1 MKMRLSKINNSEW
14 GLSKYNEHGKAITFF
29 ILKQKDNRYYT
40 AQTQQFEQI
49 KEEIKNWLLEE
60 AIPEFFS
67 VRLGSLRTDMDFDY
81 GIITSIFRDK
91 KLKDLDI

>member
-14 GLSKYNEHGKAITFF
+14 GLSKYNEQGKAITFF
-29 ILKQKDNRYYT
+29 ILKQKDDKYYT
-40 AQTQQFEQI
+40 AQTYQFEPI

-67 VRLGSLRTDMDFDY
+67 IRLGSIKTDMDFDY
-81 GIITSIFRDK
+81 SIITSIFRDK